1 MTAAAPNLEELNLTF
16 HPGQLDLSMFYERID
31 KKCPKLESMT
41 IIIGV
46 LKFTKKRAIEEAHI
60 SYDFDNE
67 VIMRDFSW
75 LPGLTNLTKLTI
87 ETDFKNFEI
96 LSKLTKL
103 EELDVLMEGP
113 FTSDDYSL
121 LPNSLPNLSVLTI
134 SVGLSEEKLFFDP
147 TQVHC
152 LIKYLIDIII
162 FLWHTRSKVQPI
174 SNPPVSK
181 SDYRGNK
188 FHKKEQYT
196 HTHVWCQIISTS
208 KNLNFEIGCKKFS
221 FFYTL
226 VQQFENKLV

>member
-16 HPGQLDLSMFYERID
+16 HPGQLDLSKFYERID

-46 LKFTKKRAIEEAHI
+46 LNFTKKRAFEEAHI

-75 LPGLTNLTKLTI
+75 LPRLTNLTKLTI

-103 EELDVLMEGP
+103 EEPDVLMEGP

-134 SVGLSEEKLFFDP
+134 FSYGEFG
-147 TQVHC
+147 
-152 LIKYLIDIII
+152 DIYEC
-162 FLWHTRSKVQPI
+162 R
-174 SNPPVSK
+174 NK
-181 SDYRGNK
+181 S
-188 FHKKEQYT
+188 
-196 HTHVWCQIISTS
+196 
-208 KNLNFEIGCKKFS
+208 
-221 FFYTL
+221 
-226 VQQFENKLV
+226 